1 MVVDLATVSALI
13 VTEEAHHVAK
23 AEEVK
28 AIDAVA
34 RVEVSPTL
42 GDLTEATENLPAE
55 TPETTPAETP
65 ETTPAETPATAGD
78 KMIPAIAGGNS
89 RSNFRT

>member
-34 RVEVSPTL
+34 RAEVSPTL

-65 ETTPAETPATAGD
+65 AETPATAGD

>member
-28 AIDAVA
+28 AIDSVA

-42 GDLTEATENLPAE
+42 GDLTEAKENL
-55 TPETTPAETP
+55 PAETP